1 MIGKRIAMRSL
12 IHVVDKE
19 EFTLF
24 FSTSTEG
31 QEIRDPKIRK
41 YHVRARVAQEPTVP
55 TVVELSTETHCL
67 PDQILLA
74 QLALFKNGKR
84 PRHPAQSPLPSEDP
98 HPHSAC

>member
-31 QEIRDPKIRK
+31 QEIRDPKITFGPESPRNP
-41 YHVRARVAQEPTVP
+41 RSLQLQR
-55 TVVELSTETHCL
+55 
-67 PDQILLA
+67 QIVSLI
-74 QLALFKNGKR
+74 R
-84 PRHPAQSPLPSEDP
+84 SY
-98 HPHSAC
+98 

>member
-1 MIGKRIAMRSL
+1 MLGKQHAMRSL
-12 IHVVDKE
+12 IHVADKE

-41 YHVRARVAQEPTVP
+41 ITFG
-55 TVVELSTETHCL
+55 LETPRNPRFLQLETDCP

>member
-1 MIGKRIAMRSL
+1 MIGKRIAMRFL

-31 QEIRDPKIRK
+31 QEIRDPKIGNITFGPESPRNP
-41 YHVRARVAQEPTVP
+41 RSLQ
-55 TVVELSTETHCL
+55 LWNFSTETHCL
-67 PDQILLA
+67 PDPILLA